1 MFKIMIDEKEHS
13 RYTDT
18 CGCVNVGSAAGAQVR
33 LPWAAAQ
40 SLKIYPMLGAD
51 LGDFRVTVH
60 DPEGATHHTT
70 EWWGRRK
77 AVTVRHDPDPRWIR
91 VSGGESLTVRGHVIR
106 LITWC
111 GRCGKSHQE
120 CTCGNPRP

>member
-1 MFKIMIDEKEHS
+1 MFKILVNGVEHG

-18 CGCVNVGSAAGAQVR
+18 CGCVNVGSGGNAQVR
-33 LPWAAAQ
+33 LSWAAAEC
-40 SLKIYPMLGAD
+40 LTICPMRDGD
-51 LGDFRVTVH
+51 YGDFRVTVH

-70 EWWGRRK
+70 EWCGWRK
-77 AVTVRHDPDPRWIR
+77 AVTVRHDPDRRWIR

-106 LITWC
+106 LISWC
-111 GRCGKSHQE
+111 GRCGKAHQE